1 METLN
6 SKPNTSAAA
15 LPLQEVPSSY
25 LTPPPFLF
33 STNFYEMCNLLEENY
48 IANKIQV
55 QVS

>member
-6 SKPNTSAAA
+6 SEPNTSAAA

-48 IANKIQV
+48 IVNKIQV